1 MHTREQAC
9 KKALHILT
17 DAKGVSTRYHL
28 CYVVKTTY
36 LCRLIPKPLSGNGD
50 NSFSLTSD
58 CFWRYTKIFSAWS
71 TCKFCHLSAT
81 DRFCAT
87 VQKLPSTQHVLVTS
101 LSRWMSFSFRCLCVL
116 LFLITFFIS
125 SLMIKANVAF
135 VNWFFTRNLW
145 SLNEILNST
154 SMLNLVFLSS

>member
-1 MHTREQAC
+1 MVSCCGLLLHGSNRYLPIFYRGVLQCPSGHRSLLIPSFVFSFLC
-9 KKALHILT
+9 KNKETLHIHT

-50 NSFSLTSD
+50 NSFLLTSD
-58 CFWRYTKIFSAWS
+58 CFWRYT

-116 LFLITFFIS
+116 LFLITFLYLFS
-125 SLMIKANVAF
+125 S
-135 VNWFFTRNLW
+135 
-145 SLNEILNST
+145 
-154 SMLNLVFLSS
+154 